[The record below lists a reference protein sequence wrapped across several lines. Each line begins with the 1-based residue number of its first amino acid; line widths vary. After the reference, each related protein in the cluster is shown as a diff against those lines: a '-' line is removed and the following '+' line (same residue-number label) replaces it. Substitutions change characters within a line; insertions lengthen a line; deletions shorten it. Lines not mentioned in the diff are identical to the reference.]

1 MNDKDKKIID
11 CLKEIKGFG
20 SFACSGIQPFVFPG
34 LEVAGVGELSYPI
47 SEQQA
52 RELIKI
58 ARKAPYG
65 KGSETLFDNEV
76 RSAWE
81 IDATTLKFH
90 GAKWIEFLNKV
101 LGAVK
106 KGLGIQED
114 EVNANLYKM
123 LIYEKG
129 DFFLAHKDSEKE
141 KGMFG
146 TLIIGLPVRHSGG
159 ELIVRFDGKEKVI
172 RFDEPC
178 SEGDLP
184 FAAFYADCDHEVR
197 PLISGYRV
205 ALVYNL
211 VQRQAGKSIQ
221 PEQLANYVSRLAALL
236 KSDSENDTKIPK
248 IVLLGHQYTPE
259 NFSSESLKLDDRTK
273 AETLLRAAEQ
283 AGYYAK
289 LCLVTSFQSGLP
301 AYDGFDYDGEP
312 DEDTPME
319 EVYDESL
326 SVEHWLEE
334 GIPPLRK
341 FSFDE
346 EDMLATF
353 HINDGEPIVKEC
365 SGYMGN
371 YGPDLMHWY
380 HYGAVVL
387 WSANAH
393 EQLLPEQ
400 TTANKLEWIAYYN
413 SKRDQLTQ
421 SEIALCE
428 NILTGPLEDKGYYQQ
443 TDYNIIAD
451 WLTNVEAKSRNHE
464 EAKALLTKHFL
475 KIDAGHW
482 AELAQSYP
490 EGFMRSVFTEMGQK
504 ANSEKMAHLLGILQ
518 YLAEGQISVGLV
530 AAAMQDL
537 PGCFATMSPN
547 NQTVTPQSLRD
558 LLYLEK
564 LLAQNNAWEEA
575 MLSNLTTHRQRKYI
589 NNVLAGEVMAQQE
602 ITDFAKKL
610 LLICRDD
617 LIIRYHNKPQ
627 PPADWSRPVPQSDTH
642 KREWKLLEKFMQSPV
657 ERVFDY
663 KAVKQDR
670 EQLAYAISQ
679 VTTDLE
685 METIRKGSPHI
696 LRITKTQAAFERKLK
711 HWNED
716 AVLLKRV
723 VKRIEDIERAA

>member
-1 MNDKDKKIID
+1 MNDNDKKIID

-34 LEVAGVGELSYPI
+34 LEVAGVGELSYPF
-47 SEQQA
+47 SEQQT

-81 IDATTLKFH
+81 IDATALKFH
-90 GAKWIEFLNKV
+90 GAKWIAFLNKV
-101 LGAVK
+101 LVAVK
-106 KGLGIQED
+106 RDLGIQHD
-114 EVNANLYKM
+114 DVDANLYKM
-123 LIYEKG
+123 LIYENG

-146 TLIIGLPVRHSGG
+146 TLIVGLPVRHSGG

-205 ALVYNL
+205 VLVYNL

-221 PEQLANYVSRLAALL
+221 PEPLADYVTRLAALL
-236 KSDSENDTKIPK
+236 KSDSENDTETPK

-259 NFSSESLKLDDRTK
+259 NFSSESLKLDDRTRS
-273 AETLLRAAEQ
+273 EVLLRAAEQ

-289 LCLVTSFQSGLP
+289 MCLVTSYQSGLP
-301 AYDGFDYDGEP
+301 SYDGYNEEP
-312 DEDTPME
+312 DEDTLME

-326 SVEHWLEE
+326 NVEHWLEE
-334 GIPPLRK
+334 GVPPLRK

-346 EDMLATF
+346 EDLLATF

-421 SEIALCE
+421 SEIALCD

-451 WLTNVEAKSRNHE
+451 WLTTSKESPRMRANAKE
-464 EAKALLTKHFL
+464 LLMEHFL
-475 KIDAGHW
+475 KIDAAHW
-482 AELAQSYP
+482 AKLVHYYSLDYSHSLFLEI
-490 EGFMRSVFTEMGQK
+490 GQK
-504 ANSEKMAHLLGILQ
+504 ANSEKMTHLLGILH
-518 YLAEGQISVGLV
+518 YLAEGQISVDLV
-530 AAAMQDL
+530 AAVMEDL
-537 PGCFATMSPN
+537 PGCFATMSTN
-547 NQTVTPQSLRD
+547 NQVVTPKSLRD

-564 LLAQNNAWEEA
+564 LLPQNNAWEEA

-589 NNVLAGEVMAQQE
+589 NNVLAGEVMAQEE
-602 ITDFAKKL
+602 IADFAKKL

-617 LIIRYHNKPQ
+617 LIIRYYNKPQ

-670 EQLAYAISQ
+670 EHLAYAIRQ

-696 LRITKTQAAFERKLK
+696 LRITKTQAAYERKLK
-711 HWNED
+711 YWNED
-716 AVLLKRV
+716 GGLLKRV
-723 VKRIEDIERAA
+723 VKRIEDIEGGA